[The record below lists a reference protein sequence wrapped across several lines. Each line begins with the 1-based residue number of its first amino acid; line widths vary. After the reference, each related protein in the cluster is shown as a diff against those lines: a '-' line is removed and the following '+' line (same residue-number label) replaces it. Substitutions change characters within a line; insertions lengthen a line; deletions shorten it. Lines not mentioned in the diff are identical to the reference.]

1 MTMLKRYVLIQFVKI
16 YLLTASGLIGVF
28 LIVDFFERIDEFLVK
43 DAPMIDL
50 ISYFIFKIPF
60 IAFYMAPQAVLLAT
74 VITLASLSQNNELTA
89 MKACGISITGI
100 TFPIIGA
107 SLVVTLL
114 ILASSEFLSPITNQ
128 KMNYIFIKKIRTE
141 PSYGKVPTENLWFKS
156 INGDIWNVNHFDP
169 YNLTLQGIK
178 ILKQGKDNSI
188 IQRIDAGTAVWS
200 INKWELKDGYIRKF
214 NKGGIKTM
222 EYFEN
227 KFLNTPVTPKN
238 LSKASARPEEM
249 RLSELYQQIQI
260 QNLEGKDTSI
270 KWIELH
276 RNISYP
282 FISVVMALLAIPL
295 SIRSSRHGG
304 LLFCVG
310 INIAM
315 GFVFSFIYAMG
326 ISLGKGGT
334 FDPILAAWGPNLLFT
349 VLGFYLLLTMD
360 SEKAFPI

>member
-16 YLLTASGLIGVF
+16 YLLTASGLIGIF
-28 LIVDFFERIDEFLVK
+28 LIVDFFERVDEFLVK

-188 IQRIDAGTAVWS
+188 IQRIDARRAVWS
-200 INKWELKDGYIRKF
+200 INKWEFIDGYIRKF
-214 NKGGIKTM
+214 NKDC
-222 EYFEN
+222 
-227 KFLNTPVTPKN
+227 L
-238 LSKASARPEEM
+238 
-249 RLSELYQQIQI
+249 LY
-260 QNLEGKDTSI
+260 TSPSP
-270 KWIELH
+270 
-276 RNISYP
+276 R
-282 FISVVMALLAIPL
+282 
-295 SIRSSRHGG
+295 
-304 LLFCVG
+304 
-310 INIAM
+310 
-315 GFVFSFIYAMG
+315 
-326 ISLGKGGT
+326 
-334 FDPILAAWGPNLLFT
+334 D
-349 VLGFYLLLTMD
+349 
-360 SEKAFPI
+360 

>member
-1 MTMLKRYVLIQFVKI
+1 MTMLKRYVLSQFVKV
-16 YLLTASGLIGVF
+16 YLLTASGLIGIF

-50 ISYFIFKIPF
+50 ISYYIFKIPF
-60 IAFYMAPQAVLLAT
+60 IAFYMAPQGVLLAT

-107 SLVVTLL
+107 SLVVALL

-128 KMNYIFIKKIRTE
+128 KMNYIFIKKIREE
-141 PSYGKVPTENLWFKS
+141 PSYGKAPTENLWFKS
-156 INGDIWNVNHFDP
+156 INGDIWNVNYFDP
-169 YNLTLQGIK
+169 YKLRLQGII
-178 ILKQGKDNSI
+178 ILKPDKDNSI
-188 IQRIDAGTAVWS
+188 IQRIDARKAVWS
-200 INKWELKDGYIRKF
+200 INKWEFIDGYIRKF
-214 NKGGIKTM
+214 DKGGIKSTQ
-222 EYFEN
+222 YFER
-227 KFLNTPVTPKN
+227 KFFDTPETPKK
-238 LSKASARPEEM
+238 LSKARKRPEEM
-249 RLSELYQQIQI
+249 SLSELYQQIQI
-260 QNLEGKDTSI
+260 QNLEGKDTSM

-304 LLFCVG
+304 LLFCVS

-315 GFVFSFIYAMG
+315 GFIFSFIYAMS

>member
-1 MTMLKRYVLIQFVKI
+1 MTLLKRYVLAQFIKI
-16 YLLTASGLIGVF
+16 YLLTASGLIGIF
-28 LIVDFFERIDEFLVK
+28 LIVDFFERIDEFLAK

-50 ISYFIFKIPF
+50 VSYYIFKIPF
-60 IAFYMAPQAVLLAT
+60 IAFYMAPQGVLLAT
-74 VITLASLSQNNELTA
+74 VITLASLAKNNEFTA

-100 TFPIIGA
+100 TLPIIGA
-107 SLVVTLL
+107 SLVVALI

-128 KMNYIFIKKIRTE
+128 KMNYIFKGKIQGRT
-141 PSYGKVPTENLWFKS
+141 YGKIPTENLWFRS
-156 INGDIWNVNHFDP
+156 TNGDIWSIDYFDP
-169 YNLTLQGIK
+169 YKSKLEKVI
-178 ILKQGKDNSI
+178 ILKPGKNNSI
-188 IQRIDAGTAVWS
+188 SQRIDAREAIWS
-200 INKWELKDGYIRKF
+200 INKWEFLDGYIRKF
-214 NKGGIKTM
+214 GKGGIQST
-222 EYFEN
+222 EYFA
-227 KFLNTPVTPKN
+227 KKTFPTPETPKN
-238 LSKASARPEEM
+238 LSKAHKRPEEM
-249 RLSELYQQIQI
+249 SLSGLYKIIKTQAS
-260 QNLEGKDTSI
+260 EGKDTSM

-310 INIAM
+310 INLAM
-315 GFVFSFIYAMG
+315 GFVFSFIYAMS
-326 ISLGKGGT
+326 ISLGRGGT

>member
-1 MTMLKRYVLIQFVKI
+1 MTMLKRYVLSQFVKV
-16 YLLTASGLIGVF
+16 YLLTASGLIGIF

-60 IAFYMAPQAVLLAT
+60 IAFYMAPQGILLAT
-74 VITLASLSQNNELTA
+74 VITLASLSQKNELTA

-141 PSYGKVPTENLWFKS
+141 PSYGKVPTANLWFKS
-156 INGDIWNVNHFDP
+156 INGDIWNVNYFDP
-169 YNLTLQGIK
+169 YQLKLQGII
-178 ILKQGKDNSI
+178 ILKLGEDNSI
-188 IQRIDAGTAVWS
+188 IQRIDAQEAVWS
-200 INKWELKDGYIRKF
+200 INKWEFIDGYIRTF
-214 NKGGIKTM
+214 DKGGIKSTQ
-222 EYFEN
+222 YFER
-227 KFLNTPVTPKN
+227 KFFDTPETPKK
-238 LSKASARPEEM
+238 LSKARKRPEEM
-249 RLSELYQQIQI
+249 SLSELYQQIQI
-260 QNLEGKDTSI
+260 QNLEGKDTSM

-304 LLFCVG
+304 LLFCAS

-315 GFVFSFIYAMG
+315 GFVFSFIYAMS

>member
-16 YLLTASGLIGVF
+16 YLLTASGLIGIF
-28 LIVDFFERIDEFLVK
+28 LIVDFFERVDEFLVK

-74 VITLASLSQNNELTA
+74 VITLASLSQNNEFTA

-100 TFPIIGA
+100 TLPIIGA
-107 SLVVTLL
+107 SLVVALL

-141 PSYGKVPTENLWFKS
+141 PSYGKAPTENLWFKS
-156 INGDIWNVNHFDP
+156 INGDIWNINSFDP
-169 YNLTLQGIK
+169 YSSQLEGII
-178 ILKQGKDNSI
+178 ILKRGKDHSI
-188 IQRIDAGTAVWS
+188 IQRIDARSALWAS
-200 INKWELKDGYIRKF
+200 NKWEFIDGYIRKF
-214 NKGGIKTM
+214 NKAGIQSTQ
-222 EYFEN
+222 YFER
-227 KFLNTPVTPKN
+227 KFFDTPETPKKF
-238 LSKASARPEEM
+238 STVHTRPEEM

-260 QNLEGKDTSI
+260 QNLEGKDTSM

-310 INIAM
+310 VNIAM
-315 GFVFSFIYAMG
+315 GFIFSFIYAMS

>member
-1 MTMLKRYVLIQFVKI
+1 MTMLKRYVLSQFVKV
-16 YLLTASGLIGVF
+16 YLLTASGLIGIF

-50 ISYFIFKIPF
+50 ISYYIFKIPF
-60 IAFYMAPQAVLLAT
+60 IAFYMAPQGVLLAT
-74 VITLASLSQNNELTA
+74 VITLASLSQKNELTA

-107 SLVVTLL
+107 SLVVALL

-128 KMNYIFIKKIRTE
+128 KMNYIFIKKIREE
-141 PSYGKVPTENLWFKS
+141 PSYGKAPTENLWFKS
-156 INGDIWNVNHFDP
+156 INGDIWNVNYFDP
-169 YNLTLQGIK
+169 YKLRLQGII
-178 ILKQGKDNSI
+178 ILKPDKDNSI
-188 IQRIDAGTAVWS
+188 IQRIDAQEAVWS
-200 INKWELKDGYIRKF
+200 INKWEFIDGYIRTF
-214 NKGGIKTM
+214 DKGGIKSTQ
-222 EYFEN
+222 YFER
-227 KFLNTPVTPKN
+227 KFFDTPETPKK
-238 LSKASARPEEM
+238 LSRARRRPEEM
-249 RLSELYQQIQI
+249 SLSELYQQIQI
-260 QNLEGKDTSI
+260 QNLEGKDTSM

-315 GFVFSFIYAMG
+315 GFVFSFIYAMS

>member
-16 YLLTASGLIGVF
+16 YLLTASGLIGIF

-156 INGDIWNVNHFDP
+156 INGDIWNINSFDP
-169 YNLTLQGIK
+169 YKSTLEGII
-178 ILKQGKDNSI
+178 ILKLGKDHSI
-188 IQRIDAGTAVWS
+188 IQRIDARSALWAS
-200 INKWELKDGYIRKF
+200 NKWEFIDGYIRKF
-214 NKGGIKTM
+214 NKAGIQSTQ
-222 EYFEN
+222 YFER
-227 KFLNTPVTPKN
+227 KFFDTPETPKN
-238 LSKASARPEEM
+238 FSKVHRRPEEM
-249 RLSELYQQIQI
+249 SLSQLYQEIQT
-260 QNLEGKDTSI
+260 QNLEGKDTTME
-270 KWIELH
+270 WIELH

-310 INIAM
+310 VNIAM
-315 GFVFSFIYAMG
+315 GFIFSFIYAMS
-326 ISLGKGGT
+326 ISLGRGGT

>member
-1 MTMLKRYVLIQFVKI
+1 MTMLKRYVLIQFVKT
-16 YLLTASGLIGVF
+16 YLLTTSGLIGVF
-28 LIVDFFERIDEFLVK
+28 LIVDFFERVDEFLVK

-60 IAFYMAPQAVLLAT
+60 IAFYMAPQSVLLAT
-74 VITLASLSQNNELTA
+74 VITLASLSKNNEFTA

-107 SLVVTLL
+107 SLFVTLL

-128 KMNYIFIKKIRTE
+128 KMNYIFIKKIRTD
-141 PSYGKVPTENLWFKS
+141 PSYGKVPTGDLWFKS
-156 INGDIWNVNHFDP
+156 INGDIWNVNYFDP
-169 YNLTLQGIK
+169 YNLTLQGII

-188 IQRIDAGTAVWS
+188 IQRIDARKAVWS
-200 INKWELKDGYIRKF
+200 INKWEFKDGYIRKF
-214 NKGGIKTM
+214 NKGVIKSM
-222 EYFEN
+222 KYFEN
-227 KFLNTPVTPKN
+227 KFLNTSVTPKN
-238 LSKASARPEEM
+238 LSNARGRPEEM
-249 RLSELYQQIQI
+249 KLSELYQQIQI
-260 QNLEGKDTSI
+260 QNLEGKDTTMQ
-270 KWIELH
+270 WIELN